1 MSSNILIPRIAL
13 FSEIEEP
20 LDFKVFVY
28 GTKNSLMIDADTFG
42 DALAR
47 YLKEYNISYDMFAR
61 MTGIGK
67 GSISRYLKNTRQIG
81 QKYLCA
87 VCIALRLHPLRREY
101 LFSKSDNVI
110 PGTYGYNGLAAHIIR
125 NYLDG
130 CAFSEKYTL
139 EACNKRLIEIKAK
152 PLTKLTSITE
162 GSK

>member
-20 LDFKVFVY
+20 LDYKVFVY

-67 GSISRYLKNTRQIG
+67 GSISRYLKIPVRSGRNTSVPYVSHSGFTLSGASICFPSLTMLFRVLMVTTVWQLISSETI
-81 QKYLCA
+81 LTA
-87 VCIALRLHPLRREY
+87 VHSVKSTRLKL
-101 LFSKSDNVI
+101 VI
-110 PGTYGYNGLAAHIIR
+110 SA
-125 NYLDG
+125 
-130 CAFSEKYTL
+130 
-139 EACNKRLIEIKAK
+139 
-152 PLTKLTSITE
+152 
-162 GSK
+162 

>member
-20 LDFKVFVY
+20 LDYKVFVY

-81 QKYLCA
+81 QKYPM
-87 VCIALRLHPLRREY
+87 V
-101 LFSKSDNVI
+101 
-110 PGTYGYNGLAAHIIR
+110 
-125 NYLDG
+125 
-130 CAFSEKYTL
+130 
-139 EACNKRLIEIKAK
+139 
-152 PLTKLTSITE
+152 
-162 GSK
+162 

>member
-1 MSSNILIPRIAL
+1 MRYIRHRGIS
-13 FSEIEEP
+13 
-20 LDFKVFVY
+20 
-28 GTKNSLMIDADTFG
+28 
-42 DALAR
+42 AR
-47 YLKEYNISYDMFAR
+47 
-61 MTGIGK
+61 
-67 GSISRYLKNTRQIG
+67 
-81 QKYLCA
+81 
-87 VCIALRLHPLRREY
+87 
-101 LFSKSDNVI
+101 SDNVI

>member
-1 MSSNILIPRIAL
+1 MSNFL
-13 FSEIEEP
+13 
-20 LDFKVFVY
+20 
-28 GTKNSLMIDADTFG
+28 
-42 DALAR
+42 
-47 YLKEYNISYDMFAR
+47 
-61 MTGIGK
+61 
-67 GSISRYLKNTRQIG
+67 GSV

-130 CAFSEKYTL
+130 CAFCENYTL
-139 EACNKRLIEIKAK
+139 DACNKRLIEIKAK
-152 PLTKLTSITE
+152 SLTKLTSITE

>member
-1 MSSNILIPRIAL
+1 MDGHYRGGRGAGVQHRAAQGPGAGQQGNDDGAA
-13 FSEIEEP
+13 
-20 LDFKVFVY
+20 
-28 GTKNSLMIDADTFG
+28 GADCG
-42 DALAR
+42 AGH
-47 YLKEYNISYDMFAR
+47 S
-61 MTGIGK
+61 
-67 GSISRYLKNTRQIG
+67 Q
-81 QKYLCA
+81 
-87 VCIALRLHPLRREY
+87 LHPLRREY